1 MTSNSSAAKLEPFL
15 LMAKSAKGAAAP
27 KLIQDAISALGVF
40 VYAELMDHPNI
51 RVLVGSQYSSYL
63 ELLQIFSYGTY
74 TDYKSKQSSLPK
86 LNEVQLIKLKQ
97 LSIVSLAN
105 ETRILPY
112 PRLLSVLDLP
122 TVRSLE
128 DLIIDA
134 IYSGIVSGK
143 LDQKFSQFEVHSTM
157 GRDLRPGQF
166 EELLVA
172 LRDWSNRTK
181 EVLDTIDVTISHAEV
196 HAARKVENR
205 KEWERVRQATVLELI
220 PGKTGPVR
228 GRDRREDELMDVDVT
243 GPHPRRKPT
252 SGGGGAEGGSNAAT
266 NARKRHRGGP

>member
-27 KLIQDAISALGVF
+27 KLIQDAISAPGVF

-51 RVLVGSQYSSYL
+51 TSLAGSQYSSHW

-74 TDYKSKQSSLPK
+74 IDYKSKQSSLPK
-86 LNEVQLIKLKQ
+86 LNEVQLTKLKQ

-112 PRLLSVLDLP
+112 ARLLSALDLP
-122 TVRSLE
+122 SVRALE

-134 IYSGIVSGK
+134 MYSGIVSGK

-157 GRDLRPGQF
+157 GRDLRPGQL
-166 EELLVA
+166 EELLGA
-172 LRDWSNRTK
+172 LTDWSNRTK
-181 EVLDTIDVTISHAEV
+181 EVLATIDVTISHADV
-196 HAARKVENR
+196 HAAQKAEKQ
-205 KEWERVRQATVLELI
+205 KEWEKARQATVTELI
-220 PGKTGPVR
+220 LQAKLGSVK
-228 GRDRREDELMDVDVT
+228 GRDRRDEETMDVDVT
-243 GPHPRRKPT
+243 LGAHSRRKPT
-252 SGGGGAEGGSNAAT
+252 SGGFEGGSNAAT

>member
-1 MTSNSSAAKLEPFL
+1 
-15 LMAKSAKGAAAP
+15 MAKSAKGAAAP

-122 TVRSLE
+122 TVRALE